1 MRIFLIRHGAREH
14 DGTSEDKNM
23 PLSNGGKDEVRRLGP
38 ALARLDLRPEV
49 YLTSYYRHAIETGN
63 ILTAQLNDTSPVRI
77 LNLCALTPKSPT
89 ETFEDIIDEAISAG
103 LALRT
108 LKVVAVVGHEARLSQ
123 LLTRL
128 TSARARPFNRAE
140 VACLTANSF
149 VDFLQGRGKVEFR
162 LPVVD
167 YQEDQLRPKVQSKM
181 TVSTFLAGFT
191 FTALIEILS
200 GTEKTLAP
208 LQVVAAISLTA
219 ALALFVAAVYVY
231 DQLGMPEG
239 FWVYGDRPTFR
250 RVWIKKFAKQFEED
264 RCHHGILYAYLVWTW
279 GWVFSPAVG
288 LGLLGFVAILFN
300 TKDVWVIT
308 GGFVVVIAVG
318 MYYLA
323 TRPELGT
330 DERNIIP
337 CTV

>member
-1 MRIFLIRHGAREH
+1 MKIILIRHGSREY
-14 DGTSEDKNM
+14 DGTSEDKDM
-23 PLSNGGKDEVRRLGP
+23 PLSDGGKDEVRRLGT
-38 ALARLDLRPEV
+38 ALARLDLKPEV
-49 YLTSYYRHAIETGN
+49 YLTSHYRHAIETGN
-63 ILTAQLNDTSPVRI
+63 ILTAQLSETSPARV

-89 ETFEDIIDEAISAG
+89 ETFEDLIDEARSAG
-103 LALRT
+103 IDLGT

-128 TSARARPFNRAE
+128 TSTRARPFNRAE
-140 VACLTANSF
+140 VACLTADSF

-167 YQEDQLRPKVQSKM
+167 YQEDRLRPKVQSKM

-191 FTALIEILS
+191 FTALIEILT
-200 GTEKTLAP
+200 GTERSLAP
-208 LQVVAAISLTA
+208 LQVAAAISLTA
-219 ALALFVAAVYVY
+219 ALALFVASVYVY

-239 FWVYGDRPTFR
+239 FWVYGDRPKFR

-264 RCHHGILYAYLVWTW
+264 RRLHGILYAYMVWTW
-279 GWVFSPAVG
+279 GWVFSPAVV

-300 TKDVWVIT
+300 TGDMWVI
-308 GGFVVVIAVG
+308 GGGLVVVIAVLL
-318 MYYLA
+318 YYLA

-330 DERNIIP
+330 D
-337 CTV
+337 